1 MSASSNSKAFVATSS
16 RATFAPV
23 RTFCNTA
30 AASSASTL
38 PLLSASP
45 LTGLLGSGVGASVVV
60 SELVSVTVVVSV
72 VVSVVVAF
80 VVASAETCSR
90 VPVTVIV
97 PMFTEELRP
106 PLVDLSFEST
116 FTPLI
121 V

>member
-1 MSASSNSKAFVATSS
+1 MSPA
-16 RATFAPV
+16 
-23 RTFCNTA
+23 
-30 AASSASTL
+30 
-38 PLLSASP
+38 
-45 LTGLLGSGVGASVVV
+45 GVTVVVSVVASVVV
-60 SELVSVTVVVSV
+60 VVVASVVVVAFVVVSV

-106 PLVDLSFEST
+106 PFVDLSFEST

>member
-1 MSASSNSKAFVATSS
+1 MLAVISPAVKSLALIVATM
-16 RATFAPV
+16 
-23 RTFCNTA
+23 
-30 AASSASTL
+30 
-38 PLLSASP
+38 SP
-45 LTGLLGSGVGASVVV
+45 AGVTVVVSVVASVVV
-60 SELVSVTVVVSV
+60 VVVAFVVVSV

-97 PMFTEELRP
+97 PIFTEELRP